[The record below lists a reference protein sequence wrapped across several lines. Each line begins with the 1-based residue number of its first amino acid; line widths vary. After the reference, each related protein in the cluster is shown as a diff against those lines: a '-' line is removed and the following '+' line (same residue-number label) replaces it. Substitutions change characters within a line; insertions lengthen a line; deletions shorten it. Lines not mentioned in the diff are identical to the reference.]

1 MFGKGKIKELE
12 NQLTAMKQKLESA
25 VREKTDL
32 DAQLKSARD
41 KITELEQKLVDTDLN
56 DLKEKA
62 RKTIV
67 EYEGLKDLYQKKNQE
82 LDASREGIEEGFARE
97 AAMKRSDLADEIQSQ
112 REDNQTMVSET
123 VKTFAGSYQYYL
135 DQVRTLMDAL
145 SQAAKETGESLFSG
159 DTQNI
164 KERFGAKVLEH
175 LRLDRDSLQQDT
187 GDLLLIGKEEAP
199 AAEEAAEEAAEAV
212 SECAEECM
220 EEAAEVVDDAAAA
233 AEEVIET
240 VDCAAEEAEEPAAE
254 AAECAAEEAVEA
266 VAEEAA
272 QTIDEVLPE

>member
-32 DAQLKSARD
+32 DAQLKSAKD

-220 EEAAEVVDDAAAA
+220 EEAAEVVDDAATA

-240 VDCAAEEAEEPAAE
+240 VDCAAEEAGEAATE
-254 AAECAAEEAVEA
+254 AAECAAEEAVET

>member
-32 DAQLKSARD
+32 DAQLKSAKD

>member
-32 DAQLKSARD
+32 DAQLKSAKD

-220 EEAAEVVDDAAAA
+220 EEAAEVVDDAATA

-240 VDCAAEEAEEPAAE
+240 VDCAAEEAGEAATE

>member
-32 DAQLKSARD
+32 DAQLKSAKD

-145 SQAAKETGESLFSG
+145 SQSVKETGESLFSG

-240 VDCAAEEAEEPAAE
+240 VDCAAEEAGEAAAE

>member
-32 DAQLKSARD
+32 DAQLKSAKD

-56 DLKEKA
+56 GLKEKA